1 MVTVYD
7 KIVHKKLNGV
17 DILNIG
23 ITGSIACGKST
34 VSNYLKSKGYIVID
48 ADRIGHEAL
57 DDDYVKEKLI
67 VAFGNEILEDNKINR
82 QKLGE
87 LVFGN
92 SSNLNVLNS
101 IIHPEIR
108 KKILEKIDKNNDKEL
123 IFIDVALLF
132 EAKFDDLVDKI
143 IVVYVDENT
152 QLTRLMKRNS
162 ISKKEALS
170 RIVSQM
176 SPTEKAKL
184 GDYTVNNNLDVINT
198 YEQVDKVLSELKK
211 GRCK

>member
-1 MVTVYD
+1 M
-7 KIVHKKLNGV
+7 I
-17 DILNIG
+17 IG

-48 ADRIGHEAL
+48 ADKIGHEAL

-67 VAFGNEILEDNKINR
+67 LAFGNEILENNKINR

-143 IVVYVDENT
+143 IVVYVDKNT

-176 SPTEKAKL
+176 SPIEKAKL

>member
-1 MVTVYD
+1 M
-7 KIVHKKLNGV
+7 I
-17 DILNIG
+17 IG

-67 VAFGNEILEDNKINR
+67 LAFGNEILEDNKINR

-108 KKILEKIDKNNDKEL
+108 KKFLEKIDKNNDKEL

-143 IVVYVDENT
+143 IVVYVDKNT

-176 SPTEKAKL
+176 SPIEKAKL

>member
-1 MVTVYD
+1 M
-7 KIVHKKLNGV
+7 I
-17 DILNIG
+17 IG

-48 ADRIGHEAL
+48 ADKIGHEAL

-67 VAFGNEILEDNKINR
+67 LAFGNEILEDNKINR

-143 IVVYVDENT
+143 IVVYVDKNT

-162 ISKKEALS
+162 ISEKEALS

-176 SPTEKAKL
+176 SPIEKAKL

>member
-1 MVTVYD
+1 M
-7 KIVHKKLNGV
+7 I
-17 DILNIG
+17 IG

-48 ADRIGHEAL
+48 ADKIGHEAL

-67 VAFGNEILEDNKINR
+67 LAFGNEILEDNKINR

-143 IVVYVDENT
+143 IVVYVDKNT

-176 SPTEKAKL
+176 SPIEKAKL
-184 GDYTVNNNLDVINT
+184 GDYTVNNNFDVINT
-198 YEQVDKVLSELKK
+198 YEQVDKVLLELKK

>member
-1 MVTVYD
+1 M
-7 KIVHKKLNGV
+7 I
-17 DILNIG
+17 IG

-48 ADRIGHEAL
+48 ADKIGHEAL

-67 VAFGNEILEDNKINR
+67 LAFGNEILEDNKINR

-108 KKILEKIDKNNDKEL
+108 KKILEKIDKNNDKEF

-143 IVVYVDENT
+143 IVVYVDKNT

-176 SPTEKAKL
+176 SPIEKAKL

>member
-1 MVTVYD
+1 M
-7 KIVHKKLNGV
+7 I
-17 DILNIG
+17 IG

-48 ADRIGHEAL
+48 ADKIGHEAL

-67 VAFGNEILEDNKINR
+67 LAFGNEILEDNKINR

-143 IVVYVDENT
+143 IVVYVDKNT

-162 ISKKEALS
+162 ISEKEALS

-176 SPTEKAKL
+176 SPLEKAKL
-184 GDYTVNNNLDVINT
+184 GDYTINNNLDVINT

-211 GRCK
+211 GCCK

>member
-1 MVTVYD
+1 M
-7 KIVHKKLNGV
+7 I
-17 DILNIG
+17 IG

-67 VAFGNEILEDNKINR
+67 LAFGNEILEDNKINR

-143 IVVYVDENT
+143 IVVYVDKNT

>member
-1 MVTVYD
+1 M
-7 KIVHKKLNGV
+7 I
-17 DILNIG
+17 IG

-48 ADRIGHEAL
+48 ADKIGHEAL
-57 DDDYVKEKLI
+57 DDDYVKKKLI
-67 VAFGNEILEDNKINR
+67 LAFGNEILEDNKISR

-143 IVVYVDENT
+143 IVVYVDKNT

-176 SPTEKAKL
+176 SPIEKAKL

-211 GRCK
+211 GYCK

>member
-1 MVTVYD
+1 M
-7 KIVHKKLNGV
+7 I
-17 DILNIG
+17 IG

-48 ADRIGHEAL
+48 ADKIGHEAL

-67 VAFGNEILEDNKINR
+67 LAFGNEILEDNKINR

-170 RIVSQM
+170 RIVCQM
-176 SPTEKAKL
+176 SPIEKAKL

>member
-1 MVTVYD
+1 M
-7 KIVHKKLNGV
+7 I
-17 DILNIG
+17 IG

-34 VSNYLKSKGYIVID
+34 ISNYLKSKGYIVID
-48 ADRIGHEAL
+48 ADKIGHEAL

-67 VAFGNEILEDNKINR
+67 LAFGNEILEDNKINR

-143 IVVYVDENT
+143 IVVYVDKNT

-162 ISKKEALS
+162 ISEKEALS

-176 SPTEKAKL
+176 SPIEKAKL

-211 GRCK
+211 GYCK

>member
-1 MVTVYD
+1 M
-7 KIVHKKLNGV
+7 I
-17 DILNIG
+17 IG

-123 IFIDVALLF
+123 IFIAVALLF

-176 SPTEKAKL
+176 SPIEKAKL

>member
-1 MVTVYD
+1 M
-7 KIVHKKLNGV
+7 I
-17 DILNIG
+17 IG

-57 DDDYVKEKLI
+57 VDDYVKEKLI

-92 SSNLNVLNS
+92 SSNLTVLNS

-176 SPTEKAKL
+176 SPIEKAKL

>member
-1 MVTVYD
+1 M
-7 KIVHKKLNGV
+7 I
-17 DILNIG
+17 IG

-48 ADRIGHEAL
+48 ADKIGHEAL

-67 VAFGNEILEDNKINR
+67 LAFGNEILDDNKINR

-87 LVFGN
+87 LVFGS

-108 KKILEKIDKNNDKEL
+108 KKILQKIDKNNDKEF

-143 IVVYVDENT
+143 IVVYVDKNT

-162 ISKKEALS
+162 ISEKEALS

-176 SPTEKAKL
+176 SPIEKAKL

>member
-1 MVTVYD
+1 M
-7 KIVHKKLNGV
+7 I
-17 DILNIG
+17 IG

-34 VSNYLKSKGYIVID
+34 ISNYLKSKGYIVID
-48 ADRIGHEAL
+48 ADKIGHEAL

-67 VAFGNEILEDNKINR
+67 LAFGNEILEDNKINR

-143 IVVYVDENT
+143 IVVYVDKNT

-162 ISKKEALS
+162 ISEKEALS

-176 SPTEKAKL
+176 SPIEKAKL

-211 GRCK
+211 GNCK

>member
-1 MVTVYD
+1 M
-7 KIVHKKLNGV
+7 I
-17 DILNIG
+17 IG

-143 IVVYVDENT
+143 IVVYVDKNT

>member
-1 MVTVYD
+1 M
-7 KIVHKKLNGV
+7 I
-17 DILNIG
+17 IG

-48 ADRIGHEAL
+48 ADKIGHEAL

-67 VAFGNEILEDNKINR
+67 LAFGNEILKDNKINR

-87 LVFGN
+87 IVFGN

-143 IVVYVDENT
+143 IVVYVDKNT

-176 SPTEKAKL
+176 SPIEKAKL

>member
-1 MVTVYD
+1 M
-7 KIVHKKLNGV
+7 I
-17 DILNIG
+17 IG

-34 VSNYLKSKGYIVID
+34 VSNYIKSKGYVVID
-48 ADRIGHEAL
+48 ADKIGHEAL
-57 DDDYVKEKLI
+57 EDNYVKEKLI
-67 VAFGNEILEDNKINR
+67 LAFGNEILEDNKINR

-143 IVVYVDENT
+143 IVVYVDENI

-162 ISKKEALS
+162 ITQEEALN
-170 RIVSQM
+170 RIKSQM
-176 SPTEKAKL
+176 SSIEKVKL
-184 GDYTVNNNLDVINT
+184 ADYTINNNLDVTNT
-198 YEQVDKVLSELKK
+198 YIQIDKVLLELKE
-211 GRCK
+211 GCCK

>member
-1 MVTVYD
+1 M
-7 KIVHKKLNGV
+7 I
-17 DILNIG
+17 IG

-48 ADRIGHEAL
+48 ADKIGHEAL

-67 VAFGNEILEDNKINR
+67 LAFGNEILEDNKINR

-143 IVVYVDENT
+143 IVVYVDKNT
-152 QLTRLMKRNS
+152 QLIRLMKRNS

>member
-1 MVTVYD
+1 M
-7 KIVHKKLNGV
+7 I
-17 DILNIG
+17 IG

-57 DDDYVKEKLI
+57 DDDYVKEKL
-67 VAFGNEILEDNKINR
+67 VLAFGNEILEDNKISR

-143 IVVYVDENT
+143 IVVYVDKNT

-162 ISKKEALS
+162 ISEKEALS

-176 SPTEKAKL
+176 SPIEKAKL
-184 GDYTVNNNLDVINT
+184 GDHTVNNNLDVINT

-211 GRCK
+211 GYCK

>member
-1 MVTVYD
+1 M
-7 KIVHKKLNGV
+7 I
-17 DILNIG
+17 IG

-48 ADRIGHEAL
+48 ADKIGHEAL

-67 VAFGNEILEDNKINR
+67 LAFGNEILEDNKINR

-92 SSNLNVLNS
+92 SSNLNILNS

-143 IVVYVDENT
+143 IVVCVDENT

-176 SPTEKAKL
+176 SPIEKAKL

>member
-1 MVTVYD
+1 M
-7 KIVHKKLNGV
+7 I
-17 DILNIG
+17 IG

-48 ADRIGHEAL
+48 ADKIGHEAL

-67 VAFGNEILEDNKINR
+67 LAFGNEILEDNKINR

-108 KKILEKIDKNNDKEL
+108 KKILQKIDKNNDKEF

-143 IVVYVDENT
+143 IVVYVDKNT

-176 SPTEKAKL
+176 SPIEKAKL

>member
-1 MVTVYD
+1 M
-7 KIVHKKLNGV
+7 I
-17 DILNIG
+17 IG

-34 VSNYLKSKGYIVID
+34 ISNYLKSKGYIVID
-48 ADRIGHEAL
+48 ADKIGHEAL

-67 VAFGNEILEDNKINR
+67 LSFGNEILEDNKINR

-143 IVVYVDENT
+143 IVVYVDKNT

-176 SPTEKAKL
+176 SPIEKAKL

>member
-1 MVTVYD
+1 M
-7 KIVHKKLNGV
+7 I
-17 DILNIG
+17 IG

-48 ADRIGHEAL
+48 ADKIGHEAL

-67 VAFGNEILEDNKINR
+67 LAFGNEILEDNKINR

-92 SSNLNVLNS
+92 SSNLNVLNN

-143 IVVYVDENT
+143 IVVYVDKNT

-162 ISKKEALS
+162 ISEKEALS

-176 SPTEKAKL
+176 SPIEKAKL

-211 GRCK
+211 GYCK

>member
-1 MVTVYD
+1 M
-7 KIVHKKLNGV
+7 I
-17 DILNIG
+17 IG

-48 ADRIGHEAL
+48 ADKIGHEAL

-67 VAFGNEILEDNKINR
+67 LAFGNEILEDNKISR

-108 KKILEKIDKNNDKEL
+108 KKILQKIDKNNDKEF

-143 IVVYVDENT
+143 IVVYVDKNT

-176 SPTEKAKL
+176 SPIEKAKL

-211 GRCK
+211 GYCK

>member
-1 MVTVYD
+1 M
-7 KIVHKKLNGV
+7 I
-17 DILNIG
+17 IG

-48 ADRIGHEAL
+48 ADKIGHEAL
-57 DDDYVKEKLI
+57 DDDYVKEKL
-67 VAFGNEILEDNKINR
+67 VLAFGNEILEDNKISR

-143 IVVYVDENT
+143 IVVYVDKNT

-162 ISKKEALS
+162 ISEKEALS

-176 SPTEKAKL
+176 SPLEKAKL
-184 GDYTVNNNLDVINT
+184 GDYTINNNLDVINT

-211 GRCK
+211 GYCK

>member
-1 MVTVYD
+1 M
-7 KIVHKKLNGV
+7 I
-17 DILNIG
+17 IG

-48 ADRIGHEAL
+48 ADKIGHEAL

-67 VAFGNEILEDNKINR
+67 LAFGNEILEDNKINR

-143 IVVYVDENT
+143 IVVYVDKNT

-211 GRCK
+211 GYCK

>member
-1 MVTVYD
+1 M
-7 KIVHKKLNGV
+7 I
-17 DILNIG
+17 IG

-48 ADRIGHEAL
+48 ADKIGHEAL

-67 VAFGNEILEDNKINR
+67 LAFGNEILEDNKINR

-87 LVFGN
+87 LVFGS

-108 KKILEKIDKNNDKEL
+108 KKILQKIDKNNDKEF

-176 SPTEKAKL
+176 SPIEKAKL

>member
-1 MVTVYD
+1 M
-7 KIVHKKLNGV
+7 I
-17 DILNIG
+17 IG

-34 VSNYLKSKGYIVID
+34 VSGYLKSKGYVVID
-48 ADRIGHEAL
+48 ADKIGHEAL
-57 DDDYVKEKLI
+57 DSDYVKEKLI
-67 VAFGNEILEDNKINR
+67 LTFGNDILENNKINR
-82 QKLGE
+82 RKLGE
-87 LVFGN
+87 LVFGKSN
-92 SSNLNVLNS
+92 NLNILNS

-143 IVVYVDENT
+143 IVVYVDKNT

-176 SPTEKAKL
+176 SPIEKAKL

>member
-1 MVTVYD
+1 M
-7 KIVHKKLNGV
+7 I
-17 DILNIG
+17 IG

-34 VSNYLKSKGYIVID
+34 ISNYLKSKGYIVID
-48 ADRIGHEAL
+48 ADKIGHEAL

-67 VAFGNEILEDNKINR
+67 LAFGNEILEDNKINR

-176 SPTEKAKL
+176 SPIEKAKL

-211 GRCK
+211 GNCK

>member
-1 MVTVYD
+1 M
-7 KIVHKKLNGV
+7 I
-17 DILNIG
+17 IG

-48 ADRIGHEAL
+48 ADKIGHEAL

-67 VAFGNEILEDNKINR
+67 LAFGNEILEDNKINR

-108 KKILEKIDKNNDKEL
+108 KKILQKIDKNNDKEL

-143 IVVYVDENT
+143 IVVYVDKNT

-162 ISKKEALS
+162 ISEKEALS

-176 SPTEKAKL
+176 SPIEKAKL
-184 GDYTVNNNLDVINT
+184 GDYTVNNNLDAINT

>member
-1 MVTVYD
+1 M
-7 KIVHKKLNGV
+7 I
-17 DILNIG
+17 IG

-34 VSNYLKSKGYIVID
+34 ISNYLKSKGYIVID
-48 ADRIGHEAL
+48 ADKIGHEAL

-67 VAFGNEILEDNKINR
+67 LAFGNEILDDNKINR

-108 KKILEKIDKNNDKEL
+108 KKILQKIDKNNDKEF

-143 IVVYVDENT
+143 IVVYVDKNT

-162 ISKKEALS
+162 ISEKEALS

-176 SPTEKAKL
+176 SPIEKAKL

-211 GRCK
+211 GNCK

>member
-1 MVTVYD
+1 M
-7 KIVHKKLNGV
+7 I
-17 DILNIG
+17 IG

-143 IVVYVDENT
+143 IVVYVDKNT

-176 SPTEKAKL
+176 SPIEKAKL

>member
-1 MVTVYD
+1 M
-7 KIVHKKLNGV
+7 I
-17 DILNIG
+17 IG

-48 ADRIGHEAL
+48 ADKIGHEAL

-67 VAFGNEILEDNKINR
+67 LAFGNEILEDNKINR

-101 IIHPEIR
+101 IVHPEIR

-143 IVVYVDENT
+143 IVVYVDKNT

-176 SPTEKAKL
+176 SPIEKAKL

>member
-1 MVTVYD
+1 M
-7 KIVHKKLNGV
+7 I
-17 DILNIG
+17 IG

-48 ADRIGHEAL
+48 ADKIGHEAL

-67 VAFGNEILEDNKINR
+67 LAFGNEILEDNKINR

-108 KKILEKIDKNNDKEL
+108 KKILQKIDKNNDKEF

-143 IVVYVDENT
+143 IVVYVDKNT

-176 SPTEKAKL
+176 SPIEKAKL
-184 GDYTVNNNLDVINT
+184 GDYTVNNNLDAINT

>member
-1 MVTVYD
+1 M
-7 KIVHKKLNGV
+7 I
-17 DILNIG
+17 IG

-48 ADRIGHEAL
+48 ADKIGHEAL

-67 VAFGNEILEDNKINR
+67 LAFGNEILEDNKINR

-87 LVFGN
+87 LVFGS

-108 KKILEKIDKNNDKEL
+108 KKILEKIDKNNDQEF

-176 SPTEKAKL
+176 SPIEKAKL

>member
-1 MVTVYD
+1 M
-7 KIVHKKLNGV
+7 I
-17 DILNIG
+17 IG

-34 VSNYLKSKGYIVID
+34 ISNYLKSKGYIVID
-48 ADRIGHEAL
+48 ADKIGHEAL

-67 VAFGNEILEDNKINR
+67 LAFGNEILEDNKINR

-92 SSNLNVLNS
+92 SSNLNGLNS

-143 IVVYVDENT
+143 IVVYVDKNT

-176 SPTEKAKL
+176 SPIEKAKL

-211 GRCK
+211 GNCK

>member
-1 MVTVYD
+1 M
-7 KIVHKKLNGV
+7 I
-17 DILNIG
+17 IG

-67 VAFGNEILEDNKINR
+67 LAFGNEILEDNKINR

-92 SSNLNVLNS
+92 SSNLNVLNN

-143 IVVYVDENT
+143 IVVYVDKNT

-176 SPTEKAKL
+176 SPIEKAKL

-211 GRCK
+211 GCCK